1 MRLNCAIF
9 DMDGTLLDSMW
20 KWDDLGIEVL
30 RRQGAEPR
38 PDYREVTI
46 PMGVQSH
53 ARYCVE
59 AYGLSCTPED
69 IIADMHNTMAEFYG
83 SQVRCKP
90 GVEKFLS
97 ILKMEGVTM
106 YVATAT
112 DRPFVE
118 AALKTA
124 GIAHY
129 FKGIITCAEA
139 GADKGESAK
148 IYEYAMK
155 RMRGNKLDTVIF
167 EDSWVAIRTAKAAGF
182 RVAGI
187 YDHASR
193 QRWEDIKAAAD
204 YAYESWEELTE

>member
-9 DMDGTLLDSMW
+9 DMDGTLLDSMG
-20 KWDDLGIEVL
+20 KWDALGVEVL

-38 PDYREVTI
+38 PDYREITI
-46 PMGVQSH
+46 PMGVEGH

-59 AYGLSCTPED
+59 AYGLSCTPQD
-69 IIADMHNTMAEFYG
+69 IIADMKDTMRTFYTTE
-83 SQVRCKP
+83 VRCKP

-112 DRPFVE
+112 DRVLVE
-118 AALKTA
+118 QALKTA
-124 GIAHY
+124 GIADY

-139 GADKGESAK
+139 GADKGESPK

-155 RMRGNKLDTVIF
+155 RMRGSKLDTVIF
-167 EDSWVAIRTAKAAGF
+167 EDSWAAIRTAKAAGF

-187 YDHASR
+187 YDDASKE
-193 QRWEDIKAAAD
+193 RWEDIKKTAD
-204 YAYESWEELTE
+204 YAYKSWEELTE

>member
-1 MRLNCAIF
+1 
-9 DMDGTLLDSMW
+9 
-20 KWDDLGIEVL
+20 
-30 RRQGAEPR
+30 
-38 PDYREVTI
+38 
-46 PMGVQSH
+46 
-53 ARYCVE
+53 
-59 AYGLSCTPED
+59 
-69 IIADMHNTMAEFYG
+69 
-83 SQVRCKP
+83 
-90 GVEKFLS
+90 
-97 ILKMEGVTM
+97 M

-167 EDSWVAIRTAKAAGF
+167 EDSWVAICTAKAAGF

>member
-9 DMDGTLLDSMW
+9 DMDGTLLDSMG
-20 KWDDLGIEVL
+20 KWDALGVEVL

-38 PDYREVTI
+38 PDYREITI
-46 PMGVQSH
+46 PMGVEGH

-59 AYGLSCTPED
+59 AYGLSCTPQD
-69 IIADMHNTMAEFYG
+69 IIADMKDTMRTFYTTE
-83 SQVRCKP
+83 VRCKP

-112 DRPFVE
+112 DRVLVE
-118 AALKTA
+118 QALKTA
-124 GIAHY
+124 GIADY

-139 GADKGESAK
+139 GAATGESPK

-155 RMRGNKLDTVIF
+155 RMRGSKLDTVIF
-167 EDSWVAIRTAKAAGF
+167 EDSWAAIRTAKAAGF

-187 YDHASR
+187 YDDASKE
-193 QRWEDIKAAAD
+193 RWEDIKKTAD
-204 YAYESWEELTE
+204 YAYKSWEELTE

>member
-20 KWDDLGIEVL
+20 KWDDLGVEVL

-83 SQVRCKP
+83 SKVRCKP

-155 RMRGNKLDTVIF
+155 RMRGSKLDTVIF
-167 EDSWVAIRTAKAAGF
+167 EDSWAAIRTAKAAGF

-187 YDHASR
+187 YDDASKE
-193 QRWEDIKAAAD
+193 RWEDIKKTAD
-204 YAYESWEELTE
+204 YAYKSWEELTE